1 MFFDEKR
8 APVDIDYFTKG
19 TTFKGIIELDRVWF
33 VNKVNKQQRLLSA
46 PLFLLL
52 LLHH

>member
-8 APVDIDYFTKG
+8 QPCDLDYFTKG

-46 PLFLLL
+46 LLLLLL
-52 LLHH
+52 LLHY